1 MVRGFSGI
9 VVEVLGKRGIFG
21 ILHKIIHRE
30 REMTTKLL
38 KSIVF
43 FISFLLLFQ
52 IPIQAETSISKKRV
66 VSLIHDDSGSM
77 WFTFDEHGQ
86 RLPSDNWKFANYALQ
101 SLTGLLGKNDEFY
114 VVQMTDPLNAEKIN
128 IGYGSRQREINR
140 IAEWEDRGWT
150 PFDTVIT
157 ATERLKESASEDPS
171 AEYWFIIVMDG
182 VFNELDYTHIDDEDE
197 LNENYA
203 FASETLEN
211 FARYMNE
218 REIKFNS
225 ILVTIESFLTE
236 DEIIQMEYFKDIWKD
251 KVNGLHLTAE
261 DEVEIIERINEVAA
275 LITNRDPNATESSV
289 DLKPRFNGNE
299 VTIESPYPLRR
310 MTVLQQAPENNVSA
324 ELIEIIVNN
333 SSTDYSING
342 PFQMKTPYDIEQ
354 LRGDLFGSVSHVAPV
369 NTEEV
374 IPAGSYTLVFDEEIT
389 SDQQDYFHFIAE
401 SAIDFHVSLL
411 KPESDGTYSTDRE
424 TFFFGADMVMEVE
437 LVSLGEEEKKIT
449 FPNLNADTEVKITGE
464 FNDETITFKWN
475 EERQSFLGEFIMP
488 GEYSEA
494 MVTTVVHGFYHET
507 KSVPLQGV
515 GGREMEL
522 QLLTNEWR
530 AHLNEINDASPV
542 QLQPYINDRPMTEE
556 ELTEVFETVQV
567 NTEAN
572 INYEL
577 RQNGSIIEV
586 VPKQGALPMFMPT
599 GELQMLAS
607 VKGKYDGEEASV
619 PFKLYIEDISWWQK
633 YGIYLSYFGAGLL
646 FFIWLF
652 GILKK
657 PRFAKNS
664 SYMNYTTVQILNG
677 RSFGEYTNTETF
689 KTNFFKRWFIPYK
702 PESKNIQ
709 GIVFKATNNSDRILI
724 AKESQSPEMIY
735 QGHPLG
741 EDSRKED
748 LLIFTNDSIVVE
760 RHNQKEIYKYEKS

>member
-1 MVRGFSGI
+1 
-9 VVEVLGKRGIFG
+9 
-21 ILHKIIHRE
+21 
-30 REMTTKLL
+30 MTTKLL

-52 IPIQAETSISKKRV
+52 LPIQAETISKKRV

-77 WFTFDEHGQ
+77 WYTLGERGQ

-101 SLTGLLGKNDEFY
+101 SLTGLLGENDEFY

-128 IGYGSRQREINR
+128 IDYRSRQREINR

-157 ATERLKESASEDPS
+157 AIERLKESANEEPS

-182 VFNELDYTHIDDEDE
+182 VFNDLDYTHIDDENE

-211 FARYMNE
+211 FAKYMNE

-236 DEIIQMEYFKDIWKD
+236 DEIIQMEYFKDIWRD
-251 KVNGLHLTAE
+251 TVNGLHLTAE
-261 DEVEIIERINEVAA
+261 NEVEIIERINQVAA
-275 LITNRDPNATESSV
+275 LITNRDPSSTESSV
-289 DLKPRFNGNE
+289 DLNPSFTGNE
-299 VTIESPYPLRR
+299 VILQSPYPLRR
-310 MTVLQQAPENNVSA
+310 MTVLQQAPED
-324 ELIEIIVNN
+324 IVNAQLLEIN
-333 SSTDYSING
+333 VDGTSGNYTING
-342 PFQMKTPYDIEQ
+342 PFLMKTPYDIEQ
-354 LRGDLFGSVSHVAPV
+354 LRGDLFGSVSHVAPA
-369 NTEEV
+369 NADEV
-374 IPAGSYTLVFDEEIT
+374 IPAGSYTLVFDQEIT

-449 FPNLNADTEVKITGE
+449 FANLNADTEVEITGK

-475 EERQSFLGEFIMP
+475 EERQSFLGDFVMP

-494 MVTTVVHGFYHET
+494 FVTTVVHGFYHET
-507 KSVPLQGV
+507 KTVPLQGV

-522 QLLTNEWR
+522 LLLTSDWR
-530 AHLNEINDASPV
+530 APLNEINEAEPI

-556 ELTEVFETVQV
+556 ELTEVFDTVQV

-586 VPKQGALPMFMPT
+586 VPKQGALPMFTST
-599 GELQMLAS
+599 GDLQMLAS
-607 VKGKYDGEEASV
+607 IKGKYAGEEASI
-619 PFKLYIEDISWWQK
+619 PFSLYIEDISWWQK

-652 GILKK
+652 GIFKK

-664 SYMNYTTVQILNG
+664 AFMSHTTVQILNG
-677 RSFGEYTNTETF
+677 RTFGEYTNTETF
-689 KTNFFKRWFIPYK
+689 NTNLFKRWLVPYK

-709 GIVFKATNNSDRILI
+709 GINFKATNYSDRILI
-724 AKESQSPEMIY
+724 AKESQSPEMIV
-735 QGHPLG
+735 QDRPLG
-741 EDSRKED
+741 EDSGKED
-748 LLIFTNDSIVVE
+748 LLIFTNDSVVVE
-760 RHNQKEIYKYEKS
+760 GHNQKEIYRYERA